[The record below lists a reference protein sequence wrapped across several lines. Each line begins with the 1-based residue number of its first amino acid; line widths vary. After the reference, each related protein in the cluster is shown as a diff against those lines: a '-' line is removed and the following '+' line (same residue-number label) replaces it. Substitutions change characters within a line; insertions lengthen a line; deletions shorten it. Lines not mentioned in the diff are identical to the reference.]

1 MESNT
6 SVRPT
11 FDNLSPL
18 AVGTRLQEFVVESV
32 IGAGGFGIVY
42 KANDTQLHR
51 TVAIKEYMPSSMAAR
66 SEGSTISL
74 RSESHSQ
81 DFEAGK
87 ASFISEARMLAK
99 FKHEALI
106 EVFRFWEQNGT
117 AYMATPFYEGQTLKQ
132 RLREMAVLPDEVAL
146 KQALLP
152 VLDALEHMH
161 LEQVYHRDIS
171 PDNIMVLNDG
181 KPILLDLGAARRLE
195 TENAQALTVLVKP
208 GYAPIE
214 QYAGDSGVQQGPW
227 TDIYG
232 WGASAYYALTGKPP
246 PPSASRIMSDSIVKL
261 AGSNLPGYS
270 QEFLAAVDAALAVRP
285 DDRPQSVA
293 ALKAMF
299 DSEIPTLKTNVVEP
313 VVLQAPEVNVT
324 QILDKNTSVNDVVG
338 ASAPL
343 GLAHATESKVPTK
356 KSPPSLPIGLISGCL
371 LCVVGLLC
379 AFLWFAKTPAPTATT
394 KSISPS
400 PVQKPYVPK
409 NDQVAKIEPTKVEV
423 PVIADAPKV
432 DAAKVDP
439 AKVDLAKI
447 ESPTTVVADKPAQVR
462 LSIKPWGEVFVNG
475 QSKGVSP
482 PTKSF
487 TLAAGEYSVEVR
499 NGDYP
504 AHKISIKVSAGEIF
518 KLNHAFVDTVQK
530 Q

>member
-6 SVRPT
+6 SSRP
-11 FDNLSPL
+11 FVDNLNPL

-51 TVAIKEYMPSSMAAR
+51 MVAIKEYMPSSMAAR

-74 RSESHSQ
+74 RSASHAQ
-81 DFEAGK
+81 DFETGK
-87 ASFISEARMLAK
+87 TSFISEARMLAK
-99 FKHEALI
+99 FKHKALI

-117 AYMATPFYEGQTLKQ
+117 AYMVTPFYEGQTLKQ
-132 RLREMAVLPDEVAL
+132 RLREMAVLPDETTL

-195 TENAQALTVLVKP
+195 AENAQALTVLVKP

-214 QYAGDSGVQQGPW
+214 QYAGDSGAQQGPW

-261 AGSNLPGYS
+261 AGSNLLGYS
-270 QEFLAAVDAALAVRP
+270 QEFLAAIDAALAVRP

-299 DSEIPTLKTNVVEP
+299 DSELPTLKAIAAEP
-313 VVLQAPEVNVT
+313 VLHQAPEVIANQT
-324 QILDKNTSVNDVVG
+324 ID
-338 ASAPL
+338 
-343 GLAHATESKVPTK
+343 K
-356 KSPPSLPIGLISGCL
+356 KSKTNGVADSVALPVVAHSADAKAAPKKPLPIGLISGCL

-379 AFLWFAKTPAPTATT
+379 AFLWFAKTPAPVIAV
-394 KSISPS
+394 KPISPS
-400 PVQKPYVPK
+400 PIQKPVLP
-409 NDQVAKIEPTKVEV
+409 KIEQPAIVEPAKVEAPVVVEV
-423 PVIADAPKV
+423 P
-432 DAAKVDP
+432 KVDP
-439 AKVDLAKI
+439 PK
-447 ESPTTVVADKPAQVR
+447 EVVADKPGQIR

-475 QSKGVSP
+475 ESKGVSP
-482 PTKSF
+482 PTKSLS
-487 TLAAGEYSVEVR
+487 LAAGEYTVEVR

-504 AHKISIKVSAGEIF
+504 ARKLSIKISAGEVF
-518 KLNHAFVDTVQK
+518 KLNHAFVDMVQK
-530 Q
+530 

>member
-6 SVRPT
+6 SLRPNI
-11 FDNLSPL
+11 DNLNPL
-18 AVGTRLQEFVVESV
+18 AIGTRLQEFVVESV

-66 SEGSTISL
+66 SQGSTISL
-74 RSESHSQ
+74 RSASHEQ

-87 ASFISEARMLAK
+87 HSFISEARMLAK

-117 AYMATPFYEGQTLKQ
+117 AYMVTPFYEGQTLKQ
-132 RLREMAVLPDEVAL
+132 RLREMAVLPDEAIL

-214 QYAGDSGVQQGPW
+214 QYSGDSGVQQGPW

-261 AGSNLPGYS
+261 ADSNLPGYS
-270 QEFLAAVDAALAVRP
+270 HEFLAAIDAALAVRP

-299 DSEIPTLKTNVVEP
+299 DSEIPTLKAIAIEP
-313 VVLQAPEVNVT
+313 VVHQVSELTATQAIVA
-324 QILDKNTSVNDVVG
+324 KSNTSSVAEQLV
-338 ASAPL
+338 APV
-343 GLAHATESKVPTK
+343 ATRVAESKIRPK
-356 KSPPSLPIGLISGCL
+356 KPLPIGLISGCL

-379 AFLWFAKTPAPTATT
+379 AFLWFAKTPVPATAS
-394 KSISPS
+394 KPISPS
-400 PVQKPYVPK
+400 SIQKADLP
-409 NDQVAKIEPTKVEV
+409 KVEQ
-423 PVIADAPKV
+423 PVIAEVPKVEAPKV
-432 DAAKVDP
+432 EAPKVELTKDEP
-439 AKVDLAKI
+439 LKDL
-447 ESPTTVVADKPAQVR
+447 VLDKPAQVR
-462 LSIKPWGEVFVNG
+462 LLIKPWGEVFVNG

-482 PTKSF
+482 PSKSF
-487 TLAAGEYSVEVR
+487 TLAPGEYAVEVR

-504 AHKISIKVSAGEIF
+504 AHKVSIKISAGEVY

>member
-1 MESNT
+1 MESNI
-6 SVRPT
+6 SLRPT
-11 FDNLSPL
+11 VDNLNPL

-74 RSESHSQ
+74 RSAYHAQ

-87 ASFISEARMLAK
+87 NSFISEARMLAK
-99 FKHEALI
+99 FKHKALI

-117 AYMATPFYEGQTLKQ
+117 AYMVTPFYEGQTLKQ
-132 RLREMAVLPDEVAL
+132 RLREVAVLPNEAAL
-146 KQALLP
+146 KEVLLP

-161 LEQVYHRDIS
+161 SEQVYHRDIS

-181 KPILLDLGAARRLE
+181 KPILLDLGAARRME

-246 PPSASRIMSDSIVKL
+246 PPSASRVMSDSIVKL
-261 AGSNLPGYS
+261 ASSNLPGYS
-270 QEFLAAVDAALAVRP
+270 QEFLAAIDAALAVRP
-285 DDRPQSVA
+285 DDRPQNVA

-299 DSEIPTLKTNVVEP
+299 DLEIPTLKAIAVEPTLARAIEFIATVKEEKKPKGKDVVEKSATP
-313 VVLQAPEVNVT
+313 VMALVSEPKEAP
-324 QILDKNTSVNDVVG
+324 
-338 ASAPL
+338 
-343 GLAHATESKVPTK
+343 K
-356 KSPPSLPIGLISGCL
+356 KPLPIGLISGCL

-379 AFLWFAKTPAPTATT
+379 AFLWFAK
-394 KSISPS
+394 SPS
-400 PVQKPYVPK
+400 PTTVSKFISPMPAQKVDTPK
-409 NDQVAKIEPTKVEV
+409 VEQAAKTELPKVEV
-423 PVIADAPKV
+423 PVVVELTKEP
-432 DAAKVDP
+432 
-439 AKVDLAKI
+439 
-447 ESPTTVVADKPAQVR
+447 VADKPAQVR
-462 LSIKPWGEVFVNG
+462 LSIKPWGEVFIDG
-475 QSKGVSP
+475 ESRGVSP
-482 PTKSF
+482 PTKSL
-487 TLAAGEYSVEVR
+487 TLAVGEYKVEVR

-504 AHKISIKVSAGEIF
+504 AYKVSIKLSAGEIF
-518 KLNHAFVDTVQK
+518 KLNHAFLDTVQK
-530 Q
+530 

>member
-1 MESNT
+1 MEANT
-6 SVRPT
+6 SLRPT
-11 FDNLSPL
+11 VDNLNPL
-18 AVGTRLQEFVVESV
+18 AIGTRLQEFVIESV

-51 TVAIKEYMPSSMAAR
+51 TVAIKEYMPSSMASR
-66 SEGSTISL
+66 SHGSTISL
-74 RSESHSQ
+74 RSESHVQ

-87 ASFISEARMLAK
+87 SSFISEARMLAK

-117 AYMATPFYEGQTLKQ
+117 AYMVTPFYEGQTLKQ
-132 RLREMAVLPDEVAL
+132 RLREVAVLPNETAL
-146 KQALLP
+146 KEVLLP

-161 LEQVYHRDIS
+161 SEQVYHRDIS

-195 TENAQALTVLVKP
+195 SENAQALTVLVKP

-214 QYAGDSGVQQGPW
+214 QYSGDSDVQQGPW

-261 AGSNLPGYS
+261 AGSNLSSYS
-270 QEFLAAVDAALAVRP
+270 HEFLAAIDAALAVRP

-299 DSEIPTLKTNVVEP
+299 DSEIPTLKTIAVEP
-313 VVLQAPEVNVT
+313 AIVQAPTVKAVEKLAPPV
-324 QILDKNTSVNDVVG
+324 I
-338 ASAPL
+338 ASFA
-343 GLAHATESKVPTK
+343 ESKKPSTK
-356 KSPPSLPIGLISGCL
+356 PSPKPLPIGFISGCL
-371 LCVVGLLC
+371 LCAVGLLC
-379 AFLWFAKTPAPTATT
+379 AFLWFAKTPSPVVVS
-394 KSISPS
+394 KPISPV
-400 PVQKPYVPK
+400 PALKVEQKTELPK
-409 NDQVAKIEPTKVEV
+409 VEQAAKVEQSAKVEPAKVEV
-423 PVIADAPKV
+423 PIVVEPPKV
-432 DAAKVDP
+432 EPSKVE
-439 AKVDLAKI
+439 ATA
-447 ESPTTVVADKPAQVR
+447 EVVTEKPAQIR

-475 QSKGVSP
+475 ESRGVSP
-482 PTKSF
+482 PSKSLI
-487 TLAAGEYSVEVR
+487 LAAGDYSVEVR

-504 AHKISIKVSAGEIF
+504 VHKVSVKLNAGEVF

>member
-1 MESNT
+1 MAST
-6 SVRPT
+6 ASAHPT
-11 FDNLSPL
+11 VDNLNPL
-18 AVGTRLQEFVVESV
+18 AVGTRLQEFVIESV

-74 RSESHSQ
+74 RSASHAQ
-81 DFEAGK
+81 DFETGK
-87 ASFISEARMLAK
+87 TGFISEARMLAK
-99 FKHEALI
+99 FKHEALV

-132 RLREMAVLPDEVAL
+132 RLREMAVLPDEVTL
-146 KQALLP
+146 KQVLLP

-161 LEQVYHRDIS
+161 AEQVYHRDIS

-181 KPILLDLGAARRLE
+181 KPILLDLGAARRLA

-214 QYAGDSGVQQGPW
+214 QYAGDSSVQQGPW

-270 QEFLAAVDAALAVRP
+270 NEFLVAIDAALAVRP
-285 DDRPQSVA
+285 DDRPQNIAS
-293 ALKAMF
+293 LKAMF
-299 DSEIPTLKTNVVEP
+299 ESEIPTLKTIVVDDVSSVMPEERAIDIGMLAVP
-313 VVLQAPEVNVT
+313 STDKVVN
-324 QILDKNTSVNDVVG
+324 
-338 ASAPL
+338 
-343 GLAHATESKVPTK
+343 ESSK
-356 KSPPSLPIGLISGCL
+356 KSLPIGLISGGL

-379 AFLWFAKTPAPTATT
+379 AFLWFAKTPSPDTSSKPASPALVSKVETPKVEAAKAESAPG
-394 KSISPS
+394 
-400 PVQKPYVPK
+400 
-409 NDQVAKIEPTKVEV
+409 QVSEQAPKIEAPKVEIA
-423 PVIADAPKV
+423 PVADAPK
-432 DAAKVDP
+432 
-439 AKVDLAKI
+439 
-447 ESPTTVVADKPAQVR
+447 EVVADKPAQVR
-462 LSIKPWGEVFVNG
+462 LAIKPWGEVIVNG
-475 QSKGVSP
+475 VSKGVSP

-487 TLAAGEYSVEVR
+487 TLPTGEYSVEIR

-504 AHKISIKVSAGEIF
+504 AHKISIKLSAGEVF

-530 Q
+530 

>member
-6 SVRPT
+6 SLRP
-11 FDNLSPL
+11 FVDNLSPL
-18 AVGTRLQEFVVESV
+18 AVGTRLQEFVIDSV

-74 RSESHSQ
+74 RSESHAQ

-87 ASFISEARMLAK
+87 TSFISEARMLAK

-117 AYMATPFYEGQTLKQ
+117 AYMVTPFYEGQTLKQ
-132 RLREMAVLPDEVAL
+132 RLREMAVLPDEAAL

-261 AGSNLPGYS
+261 AGSNLSGYS
-270 QEFLAAVDAALAVRP
+270 HEFLAAIDAALAVRP

-299 DSEIPTLKTNVVEP
+299 DSEIPTLKTNVVAP
-313 VVLQAPEVNVT
+313 VALQASEVSAT
-324 QILDKNTSVNDVVG
+324 QTIEKNLKLNDVVG
-338 ASAPL
+338 DLAPSVTT
-343 GLAHATESKVPTK
+343 HVYEPKVHPK
-356 KSPPSLPIGLISGCL
+356 KSLPIGLISGFL

-379 AFLWFAKTPAPTATT
+379 AFLWFAKTPAPETAV
-394 KSISPS
+394 KSISPA
-400 PVQKPYVPK
+400 PIQKAGLPK
-409 NDQVAKIEPTKVEV
+409 TEQPGKIEPTKIEV
-423 PVIADAPKV
+423 PVIVDAPRV
-432 DAAKVDP
+432 DALKIDP
-439 AKVDLAKI
+439 AKAEPPKEVA
-447 ESPTTVVADKPAQVR
+447 ADKPAQVR
-462 LSIKPWGEVFVNG
+462 LSIKPWGEVFING

-482 PTKSF
+482 PTKLF

-504 AHKISIKVSAGEIF
+504 VHKVSIKVSAGEVF